1 MEPLNLEDLM
11 LAEHGQDFA
20 CWMKRWT
27 NDKRVEASRNISF
40 FFHAYLYSDSV
51 VLFVHSVLQ
60 RDGTCIQDGSCLY
73 LD

>member
-1 MEPLNLEDLM
+1 MVPLNLEDLM

-20 CWMKRWT
+20 YWMKRWT

-40 FFHAYLYSDSV
+40 FFMHMYSV

-60 RDGTCIQDGSCLY
+60 RNGTCIQDGSCLY
-73 LD
+73 ID